1 MRNLDS
7 ILKNRDITLPKKVH
21 LVKAMVFSS
30 SHVWMWELDYKEVAH
45 APLCCALCPK
55 IVLMLCLH
63 HNSWEILS
71 LLSVLLSDKT
81 SPLIQLVN
89 ENENNNVSEKV
100 LGEKCYLDKKYL
112 FRKKKKIH
120 LTPMCVK
127 CTFTAFLSRCTDRR
141 KTQRGKQSTH
151 FEWPKL

>member
-1 MRNLDS
+1 MSFSLIFVNL
-7 ILKNRDITLPKKVH
+7 
-21 LVKAMVFSS
+21 
-30 SHVWMWELDYKEVAH
+30 VAH

-63 HNSWEILS
+63 HNSWEILP

-112 FRKKKKIH
+112 FRKKKNPSNTNVCEVYIYS
-120 LTPMCVK
+120 V
-127 CTFTAFLSRCTDRR
+127 
-141 KTQRGKQSTH
+141 
-151 FEWPKL
+151 FEQVH

>member
-1 MRNLDS
+1 M
-7 ILKNRDITLPKKVH
+7 
-21 LVKAMVFSS
+21 
-30 SHVWMWELDYKEVAH
+30 AH

-63 HNSWEILS
+63 HNSWEILP

-100 LGEKCYLDKKYL
+100 LGEKCYLDTKYL
-112 FRKKKKIH
+112 FRKKKNPSNTNVCEVSIYS
-120 LTPMCVK
+120 V
-127 CTFTAFLSRCTDRR
+127 
-141 KTQRGKQSTH
+141 
-151 FEWPKL
+151 FEQVH